1 MNTFTLMTVLSLFS
15 YSWISVSVSET
26 VDVQSG
32 EDVTLQC
39 SNMVKRESVTLWF
52 RLVNKTKAS
61 CISVMFRA
69 DEDAEYCEGFQN
81 GKFKMRSDSS
91 TTYLIIKQVDLS
103 DSGLYFCGF
112 YKEGRLFFSVIH
124 LNVKGSSEP
133 HDDEEYNCKKE
144 SEGIAKLSSVILGA
158 LTVVLVI
165 VIVGLIVK
173 NRKLQTG
180 WISVSVS
187 ETVDVQS
194 GEDVTLQ
201 CSNMVKRES
210 VTLWFRLVNKT
221 KASCISVM
229 FRADEDAEYCE
240 GFQNGK
246 FKMRSDSSTTSL
258 IIKQMDL
265 SDSGLY
271 FCGFYTEG
279 RLFFSVIHL
288 HVKEESDGK
297 AKLSS
302 VILGALT
309 VVLVM
314 VIIVLV
320 VKNRKLQT
328 AAREGPNPQQHE
340 TLGSDGLKDAALA
353 LCLPTVRNRRPASQR
368 EVETHVIYAARR

>member
-1 MNTFTLMTVLSLFS
+1 MIFLV
-15 YSWISVSVSET
+15 E
-26 VDVQSG
+26 
-32 EDVTLQC
+32 
-39 SNMVKRESVTLWF
+39 ES
-52 RLVNKTKAS
+52 
-61 CISVMFRA
+61 
-69 DEDAEYCEGFQN
+69 D
-81 GKFKMRSDSS
+81 
-91 TTYLIIKQVDLS
+91 
-103 DSGLYFCGF
+103 
-112 YKEGRLFFSVIH
+112 
-124 LNVKGSSEP
+124 
-133 HDDEEYNCKKE
+133 
-144 SEGIAKLSSVILGA
+144 GIAKRTSVILGT

-258 IIKQMDL
+258 RIKQMDL

-279 RLFFSVIHL
+279 RLFFSVIYL
-288 HVKEESDGK
+288 NVKGSGEPHDDEEYNCKKESEGI

-309 VVLVM
+309 VVLVI
-314 VIIVLV
+314 VIVGLI
-320 VKNRKLQT
+320 VKNSKLQT
-328 AAREGPNPQQHE
+328 AAREGQNPQQHE
-340 TLGSDGLKDAALA
+340 TLGSDGQKDAALA

>member
-1 MNTFTLMTVLSLFS
+1 MKNSNLMIVFSLLS

-91 TTYLIIKQVDLS
+91 TTSLRIKQV
-103 DSGLYFCGF
+103 
-112 YKEGRLFFSVIH
+112 E
-124 LNVKGSSEP
+124 
-133 HDDEEYNCKKE
+133 
-144 SEGIAKLSSVILGA
+144 
-158 LTVVLVI
+158 
-165 VIVGLIVK
+165 
-173 NRKLQTG
+173 
-180 WISVSVS
+180 
-187 ETVDVQS
+187 
-194 GEDVTLQ
+194 
-201 CSNMVKRES
+201 
-210 VTLWFRLVNKT
+210 
-221 KASCISVM
+221 
-229 FRADEDAEYCE
+229 
-240 GFQNGK
+240 
-246 FKMRSDSSTTSL
+246 
-258 IIKQMDL
+258 L

-288 HVKEESDGK
+288 NVKGSDDVDYITEESDGK
-297 AKLSS
+297 ANLSS

-314 VIIVLV
+314 VNIGLV

-328 AAREGPNPQQHE
+328 AAREGQNPQQLE